1 VSGREAVKVMLVP
14 AVKEAANIYV
24 PALAPVPVPKAD
36 SVVPA
41 VTPNPTILIP
51 TTSAPDVKLATVNV
65 VVPTPEP
72 ITTAFWIVASSA
84 VLVAAGS
91 DIV

>member
-1 VSGREAVKVMLVP
+1 MVILVP
-14 AVKEAANIYV
+14 VKTVDNIYV